1 MLNPFGF
8 NFQQVLSGC
17 NLFENGK
24 IVVEDYGPDLDELNE
39 GDRVGVMR
47 TSEVCFYNPSLLL
60 FSILILMGFL
70 CVILGGFG
78 PVCQFV
84 CSGGCCDRHSRVR
97 LGLCGPLWKMCSGY
111 SNDES
116 EGGKPFQAIKYM
128 RLTVIISHILSWFIT
143 FSIPALNTAIT
154 TSSLS
159 GVDSNQEDEDSQ
171 QILVINGGSSCV
183 STPGSISSSASV
195 GIVDRLRF
203 HHRCGTMVKLS
214 AGQRTAERRR
224 PLDEFN
230 NGVVMTQRPLMPDE
244 LFEIRI
250 DNLVD
255 KWSGSI
261 EVGITTH
268 NPQALDFPS
277 TMTNLRSGTVCAS

>member
-1 MLNPFGF
+1 M
-8 NFQQVLSGC
+8 
-17 NLFENGK
+17 
-24 IVVEDYGPDLDELNE
+24 VEDYGPDLDELNE

-47 TSEVCFYNPSLLL
+47 TSEVCPYSRKTNAFCLLHFYQMICSQGDLVLYVNSFAQGVAVTGIPDSVWACVDLYGKCVQVSVNVMNRNDS
-60 FSILILMGFL
+60 SI
-70 CVILGGFG
+70 
-78 PVCQFV
+78 
-84 CSGGCCDRHSRVR
+84 SR
-97 LGLCGPLWKMCSGY
+97 PLS
-111 SNDES
+111 
-116 EGGKPFQAIKYM
+116 
-128 RLTVIISHILSWFIT
+128 T
-143 FSIPALNTAIT
+143 FSIRISSLEFVSINNYFLCIALSTAIT
-154 TSSLS
+154 SAPS
-159 GVDSNQEDEDSQ
+159 VFDSNQDEEDNQ
-171 QILVINGGSSCV
+171 TALLATGGGGSCV

-195 GIVDRLRF
+195 SLGGVMDRLRF

-214 AGQRTAERRR
+214 AGQRTGERRR

-250 DNLVD
+250 DSLVD

-277 TMTNLRSGTVCAS
+277 TMTNLRSGTVGYFLF